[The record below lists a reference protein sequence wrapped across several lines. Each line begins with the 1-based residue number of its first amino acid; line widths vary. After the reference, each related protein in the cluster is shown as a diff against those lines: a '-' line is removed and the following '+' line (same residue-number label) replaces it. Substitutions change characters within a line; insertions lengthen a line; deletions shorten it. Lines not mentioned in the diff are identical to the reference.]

1 MYIKE
6 RLKVDKET
14 QKKLEDIESKIYL
27 GTDIIR
33 VISELTQKAY
43 IDKNLPT
50 QYCYCIFELLKEKSE
65 QVLKQCEKLDLL
77 LLRTMK
83 IPDKSE

>member
-1 MYIKE
+1 M
-6 RLKVDKET
+6 DKDT
-14 QKKLEDIESKIYL
+14 QKELEDIESKIYL

-50 QYCYCIFELLKEKSE
+50 GCCYCVFELFKEKTKE
-65 QVLKQCEKLDLL
+65 VLKQCERLDLL

-83 IPDKSE
+83 IPDINE